1 MDNKYL
7 KNFEEAVYKY
17 CEVFYTGENID
28 NKAYNILENC
38 SEEDDFWDNKIFEDT
53 DFSISKNNFVKIMNN
68 IDKFELSDDGVC
80 VFSKNQYYFNID
92 FFELSYSYN
101 FNFDAI
107 DYKQASLGA
116 TLLFVNNIE
125 ISDNKISLGISQDD
139 LTMYEFVIR
148 RDSYFDIYWHR
159 MYKLVIESEKVIEY
173 NEAKK
178 LANAYIFNL
187 IVYDDYLI
195 DYSKLPILDYPEGY
209 DDFFS
214 NKHSKQDILFDD
226 GLIKPISYFIK
237 SKNEEDFDVKVIYLF
252 KILEHIGPYV
262 LKEKLIN
269 LVSEKIESLTNK
281 PSIDYIIEL
290 GTIYYSNNPKSD
302 STNLLKTIL
311 NSCLDF
317 EKLEKPDYI
326 KKNGYDNIND
336 TAKSIVNTRNKLVHA
351 KSNYKDSGF
360 ECPDNIRDQ
369 TQFISMIEEIAIY
382 SIKYYSKIEKN
393 ILGDKKL

>member
-1 MDNKYL
+1 MN
-7 KNFEEAVYKY
+7 E
-17 CEVFYTGENID
+17 FYN
-28 NKAYNILENC
+28 
-38 SEEDDFWDNKIFEDT
+38 S
-53 DFSISKNNFVKIMNN
+53 
-68 IDKFELSDDGVC
+68 
-80 VFSKNQYYFNID
+80 
-92 FFELSYSYN
+92 
-101 FNFDAI
+101 NFDAI
-107 DYKQASLGA
+107 NYKQGSLGA

-187 IVYDDYLI
+187 IVYDNYLI

-209 DDFFS
+209 DGFFS

-290 GTIYYSNNPKSD
+290 GTIYYSNNPNSD

-382 SIKYYSKIEKN
+382 SIKYYSIIEKN